1 MASTETGEMFTQQQY
16 EEMSVAE
23 RARLGL
29 VQINPAEQ
37 QKLAPMTLEERKQW
51 LKQNKSKKPSR
62 KVLNKRERQNKRLAR
77 ARK

>member
-62 KVLNKRERQNKRLAR
+62 KVLNKRERQNKRRAR